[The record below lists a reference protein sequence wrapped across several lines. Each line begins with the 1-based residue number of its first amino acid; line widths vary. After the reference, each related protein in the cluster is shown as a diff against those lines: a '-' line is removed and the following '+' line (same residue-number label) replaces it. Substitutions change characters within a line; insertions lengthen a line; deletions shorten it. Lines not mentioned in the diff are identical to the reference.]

1 MNKITAIGEILFD
14 VYPDSEKLG
23 GAPLNFLYHVHKFA
37 GAGNIISRIGN
48 DEPGKEIL
56 QFLENCNISSN
67 YIQIDQHH
75 PTGTATVK
83 LNERNEPSFTIESNT
98 AYDFIEAN
106 NDLHKLIE
114 ESTDCLYFG
123 SLAQRNDVTRNTIHS
138 LMGKNIKYFCDLN
151 IRQNFFNK
159 DIIVKSLSAADILK
173 VNIDELKLLNDL
185 VIKENFDLEKTS
197 FRLKDEFNIE
207 LLAITGGAE
216 GSILIREG
224 DIDKFKVDPIKA
236 IDTVGAGDA
245 FASVLCLGYLNGWEL
260 PAVNKI
266 ANFFASEICMIEGA
280 LPADDKVYEK
290 FKREFEQ
297 EKGQE

>member
-1 MNKITAIGEILFD
+1 M
-14 VYPDSEKLG
+14 
-23 GAPLNFLYHVHKFA
+23 
-37 GAGNIISRIGN
+37 
-48 DEPGKEIL
+48 
-56 QFLENCNISSN
+56 
-67 YIQIDQHH
+67 
-75 PTGTATVK
+75 
-83 LNERNEPSFTIESNT
+83 
-98 AYDFIEAN
+98 
-106 NDLHKLIE
+106 IE

-197 FRLKDEFNIE
+197 FSLKDEFNIE

-224 DIDKFKVDPIKA
+224 DIDKFKVEPIKA

-266 ANFFASEICMIEGA
+266 ANRFASEICMMEGA